1 MTKKKRVNYMLGKL
15 YLRSWSTQL
24 VCVHT
29 VIPTHEIVVRQVEQL
44 FDPVLDFWL
53 LQVVFVHPG
62 QVLASLILIRLMDS
76 PLARQNSSAKEVANH
91 ARPIQTT
98 SR

>member
-44 FDPVLDFWL
+44 VDPALNFWL
-53 LQVVFVHPG
+53 LQVVSMHPCR
-62 QVLASLILIRLMDS
+62 VLASLILIHRMDS
-76 PLARQNSSAKEVANH
+76 PLARQNSWAEEVANH
-91 ARPIQTT
+91 ARLIQT
-98 SR
+98 